1 MKEKRFAPCNL
12 GRNTICL
19 GKQGE
24 ANHLRIEFD
33 CSGWLAEYP
42 DGVVV
47 LYHFPARKK
56 SADKP
61 YLEEVGTDRVWKV
74 SAGDTVY
81 AGDGVIELVLED
93 AETGAVLK
101 SATGYTNVIYSPSA
115 AQPVI
120 DDGDGGNNNEGGTG
134 TPGEDGGY
142 YRPSVSSSGVLSWT
156 PSKSGMPSVPSS
168 NIKGPTGATGATGP
182 QGPTGATGP
191 AGPAGEDGKDGETG
205 PQGPAGPAGADG
217 KDGVSPT
224 ITVTSITG
232 GHRVTITDANGTKY
246 FDVMDGAAGS
256 GDGSGAA
263 GKDGFSP
270 IVSVITIDGGHR
282 ISITDASGTSEFDVM
297 DGEDGA
303 QGPAGPQGEPGATG
317 ATGPK
322 GDKGDTGE
330 TGPQGPAGANGVG
343 ASASVVE
350 IEGGHR
356 VTIVS
361 ASGTVS
367 FDVMDGKDGAAGE
380 GASVELDTTLSQSGK
395 AADAGAVGAELNS
408 LNAAK
413 ANNDDLAAVAKSGS
427 YNDLS
432 NKPTIPAAYTL
443 PTASASVLGGVKVG
457 TGLTIDENGVL
468 SLNVSNASGV
478 SF

>member
-1 MKEKRFAPCNL
+1 MQTLKTQIPCDEVREMKAKRFAPCNL

-33 CSGWLAEYP
+33 CSGWMAEFQ

-47 LYHFPARKK
+47 LYHFPAGKK

-61 YLEEVGTDRVWKV
+61 YLEAVGTDRVWTV
-74 SAGDTVY
+74 SAEDTVY

-93 AETGAVLK
+93 AETGTVLK

-120 DDGDGGNNNEGGTG
+120 DDGDGGNDNGGGAG

-142 YRPSVSSSGVLSWT
+142 YKPSVSSSGVLSWQ

-168 NIKGPTGATGATGP
+168 NIKGPQGERGATGATGP
-182 QGPTGATGP
+182 QGPAGQDGAPGAQGPTGP
-191 AGPAGEDGKDGETG
+191 AGADGETG
-205 PQGPAGPAGADG
+205 PQGPAGA
-217 KDGVSPT
+217 DGVSPT
-224 ITVTSITG
+224 ISVTKITG
-232 GHRVTITDANGTKY
+232 GHRVTITDKNGTKY

-256 GDGSGAA
+256 GDGSGGTGAP
-263 GKDGFSP
+263 GQDGFSP
-270 IVSVITIDGGHR
+270 IVSVIAIAGGHR
-282 ISITDASGTSEFDVM
+282 ISITDATGTSEFDVM
-297 DGEDGA
+297 DGDDGA
-303 QGPAGPQGEPGATG
+303 QGPKGDKGDTGEA
-317 ATGPK
+317 GPK

-330 TGPQGPAGANGVG
+330 TGPKGDKGDTGEIGPKGENGVG
-343 ASASVVE
+343 ASASVTA
-350 IEGGHR
+350 ITGGHR

-380 GASVELDTTLSQSGK
+380 GANVELDTTLTQSGK
-395 AADAGAVGAELNS
+395 AADAKATGDALNELK
-408 LNAAK
+408 K
-413 ANNDDLAAVAKSGS
+413 AIDN
-427 YNDLS
+427 
-432 NKPTIPAAYTL
+432 
-443 PTASASVLGGVKVG
+443 KVG
-457 TGLTIDENGVL
+457 TDQLNTAVENALTEAKN
-468 SLNVSNASGV
+468 SGE
-478 SF
+478 FKGD